1 MNHTPGPWRVGYKDG
16 SGPDQIVT
24 EYDGELPSKSIAVV
38 SWGCGCCKH
47 DAKEEDFANAAHIVH
62 CVNTHAALVE
72 ALQGLLDITDDPNLN
87 WVEILDKIEKAKKA
101 LTLAE
106 GKEQS

>member
-1 MNHTPGPWRVGYKDG
+1 MNHTPGPWKLENNRIW
-16 SGPDQIVT
+16 GPPEPRTVDTQDMVR
-24 EYDGELPSKSIAVV
+24 IAEMAPNHKV
-38 SWGCGCCKH
+38 
-47 DAKEEDFANAAHIVH
+47 DNETNIANARLIA
-62 CVNTHAALVE
+62 AAPALVE
-72 ALQGLLDITDDPNLN
+72 ALRGLLDITDDPNLN

>member
-1 MNHTPGPWRVGYKDG
+1 MNHTPGPLALGIEINE
-16 SGPDQIVT
+16 SQAQIINSRGQHIAYVECDPVI
-24 EYDGELPSKSIAVV
+24 EY
-38 SWGCGCCKH
+38 
-47 DAKEEDFANAAHIVH
+47 AHLIVH
-62 CVNTHAALVE
+62 CVNTHEALVE